1 MNGSERILNKYTLK
15 LSKDKF
21 FFWKLSLC
29 CAESHTFFAKL
40 QYVSTIQLYGCR
52 IQSYKSSNYDG
63 KTLSVFGTVA
73 IINTFLYY
81 CSGSYY
87 YTNGEDVMKSTGI
100 KKLYYSISEV
110 SKITDLEQYVLR
122 YWESEFEQLKP
133 AKNRAG
139 NRIYTNKDIK
149 LILYIRQLLREERY
163 TIEGAKQVLKSWTPD
178 VESGEQLQLL
188 PPDVQPIHAPVE
200 NAGIVSAGSDQKLRE
215 DLIEVK
221 TFLEELLVKL
231 N

>member
-1 MNGSERILNKYTLK
+1 
-15 LSKDKF
+15 
-21 FFWKLSLC
+21 
-29 CAESHTFFAKL
+29 
-40 QYVSTIQLYGCR
+40 
-52 IQSYKSSNYDG
+52 
-63 KTLSVFGTVA
+63 
-73 IINTFLYY
+73 
-81 CSGSYY
+81 
-87 YTNGEDVMKSTGI
+87 MKSTGI

-163 TIEGAKQVLKSWTPD
+163 TIEGAKQVLKSWTPE

-188 PPDVQPIHAPVE
+188 PVEAQPGPASSPSTTPDSPTLEARL
-200 NAGIVSAGSDQKLRE
+200 KE
-215 DLIEVK
+215 DLVEVK
-221 TFLEELLVKL
+221 SFLEELLVKL
-231 N
+231 S